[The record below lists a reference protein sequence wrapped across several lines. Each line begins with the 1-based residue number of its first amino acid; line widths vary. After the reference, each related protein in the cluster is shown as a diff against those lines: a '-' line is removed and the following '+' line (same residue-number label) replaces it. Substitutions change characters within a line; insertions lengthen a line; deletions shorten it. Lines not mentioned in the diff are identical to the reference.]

1 MFKKT
6 RDYQGYIKEIVSQ
19 LNVLSRQIK
28 NPDLKSHIE
37 KQVLFIKNDP
47 VSSADKTVL
56 ANLDLVL
63 TDINNV
69 IENVN
74 LNKKLYDID
83 SQVQEI
89 TRFLQDPIYGTYYPL
104 SKSGKLSPFDLA
116 ERSIREKL
124 RSLEDQITEG
134 LRETSYTQQ
143 QAKEM
148 FEEMKGLN
156 SKSLRFK
163 QLHLQLKS
171 IDSNNK
177 RYESKMKVLYSN
189 QENFR
194 FLMDLITTLRDLNLD
209 TNADSTKE
217 VLRMIKQLGENVN
230 QPNFREIVTKL
241 GIQVR
246 TAASSV
252 IENESFFS
260 DLSEE
265 IFNQT
270 IDVET
275 DAKYD
280 SINDESDE
288 DVLEKI
294 KSQFPMLED

>member
-1 MFKKT
+1 
-6 RDYQGYIKEIVSQ
+6 
-19 LNVLSRQIK
+19 
-28 NPDLKSHIE
+28 
-37 KQVLFIKNDP
+37 
-47 VSSADKTVL
+47 
-56 ANLDLVL
+56 
-63 TDINNV
+63 
-69 IENVN
+69 
-74 LNKKLYDID
+74 
-83 SQVQEI
+83 
-89 TRFLQDPIYGTYYPL
+89 
-104 SKSGKLSPFDLA
+104 
-116 ERSIREKL
+116 
-124 RSLEDQITEG
+124 
-134 LRETSYTQQ
+134 
-143 QAKEM
+143 
-148 FEEMKGLN
+148 
-156 SKSLRFK
+156 
-163 QLHLQLKS
+163 
-171 IDSNNK
+171 
-177 RYESKMKVLYSN
+177 
-189 QENFR
+189 
-194 FLMDLITTLRDLNLD
+194 MDLITTLRDLNLD